1 MSFDL
6 FILGLIQS
14 SEFNMEDGIYALVFT
29 VMILGGLLI
38 VEAIHKPKPRRSRR
52 RDRRPQELVPPVVSP
67 TEVET
72 EPLEEAISEPAAAST
87 SRLSSLTETAPPPV
101 TKTTYFA
108 GTRWG
113 WAIVAGF
120 VGTLIMSAVYW
131 IGEINNPGNVMVNP
145 PEELALFL
153 SEQTGSYISPV
164 IGWVIHLVMGALL
177 GIVYALTFSRT
188 LTSRHPFW
196 RGLAYGITLWFI
208 LQGAVTLI
216 MSKEPFAMDAGDSFG
231 FVNVLTLIG
240 HLVYGGVL
248 GLMYGGRRS
257 DNF

>member
-1 MSFDL
+1 MSFDI

-14 SEFNMEDGIYALVFT
+14 TEFNIKDGIYTLIAV
-29 VMILGGLLI
+29 VMVLGGLLI
-38 VEAIHKPKPRRSRR
+38 VEAIHKPKPRRPRR
-52 RDRRPQELVPPVVSP
+52 RDTRPQELIPPVVSP
-67 TEVET
+67 TEVDT
-72 EPLEEAISEPAAAST
+72 EPLEEAISEPASEST
-87 SRLSSLTETAPPPV
+87 SRLSSLTDTAPPPV
-101 TKTTYFA
+101 VKTTYFT

-113 WAIVAGF
+113 WAIVTGL
-120 VGTLIMSAVYW
+120 VGTLIMGAVYW
-131 IGEINNPGNVMVNP
+131 VGEINNPGNEMVNP
-145 PEELALFL
+145 PAELANFL
-153 SEQTGSYISPV
+153 TDQSGSYVSPV
-164 IGWVIHLVMGALL
+164 IGWIIHLVMGAML
-177 GIVYALTFSRT
+177 GIVYALTFERI

-216 MSKEPFAMDAGDSFG
+216 MGKQAFAMDAGDSFG

-257 DNF
+257 DDF